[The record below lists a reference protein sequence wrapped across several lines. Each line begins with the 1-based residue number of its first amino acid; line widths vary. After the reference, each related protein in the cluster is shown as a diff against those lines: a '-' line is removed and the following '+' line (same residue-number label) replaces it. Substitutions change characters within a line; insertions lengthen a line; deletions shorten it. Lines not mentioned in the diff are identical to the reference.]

1 MPGYTSLPF
10 GNKRHS
16 CMNGHCWHFYRFFIV
31 LITKGNF
38 WIERKEMID
47 WILLWILKLF
57 PIVQMPN
64 SASWQ
69 KCYLSKSLTWKVS
82 YLSFSSILL
91 TSLILR
97 KPNISSFLFFNDHLF
112 WWSIKPQFLLSIVRC
127 SQCSLCNL
135 WLKFG
140 FRLMF
145 YHCTVNSQKYHILN
159 FLV

>member
-1 MPGYTSLPF
+1 
-10 GNKRHS
+10 
-16 CMNGHCWHFYRFFIV
+16 
-31 LITKGNF
+31 
-38 WIERKEMID
+38 MID

-97 KPNISSFLFFNDHLF
+97 KPNISSFLFFNEHLF

-159 FLV
+159 FLVYKAFPVSSFNQRYCVAWMTLLDVHNKHRICVARQLCTHQFSG